1 MLDLSLNMYK
11 CFGCGKGGDIISF
24 VQELKGFDFVEAVK
38 FLLKT
43 YCPDVD
49 TSDLYAKQTVE
60 GKKPNG
66 IGRACLFVTSMLTIS
81 SGNNTRQIVRSQPAV
96 VFMLKTVGNGSSVR
110 RWGWA
115 MRHQEET
122 ISWHLPRNRV

>member
-1 MLDLSLNMYK
+1 MRFDMIKEKYIDTIKSRVDISQLVMDLCPGTSLLNAGKNRKKCCCVFHSEKTPSLMLDLSLNMFK

-49 TSDLYAKQTVE
+49 TSDLYSKQTVSI
-60 GKKPNG
+60 P
-66 IGRACLFVTSMLTIS
+66 
-81 SGNNTRQIVRSQPAV
+81 
-96 VFMLKTVGNGSSVR
+96 
-110 RWGWA
+110 
-115 MRHQEET
+115 
-122 ISWHLPRNRV
+122 